1 LGEPRGIDG
10 KLPDWIDRSEPVA
23 WKRAGEI
30 LDAVLNP
37 VLAVVEG
44 EVGHRMHRA
53 EWEVEERIREDA
65 KNLILPELAKELLLE
80 QEE

>member
-1 LGEPRGIDG
+1 
-10 KLPDWIDRSEPVA
+10 
-23 WKRAGEI
+23 
-30 LDAVLNP
+30 
-37 VLAVVEG
+37 
-44 EVGHRMHRA
+44 MHRA